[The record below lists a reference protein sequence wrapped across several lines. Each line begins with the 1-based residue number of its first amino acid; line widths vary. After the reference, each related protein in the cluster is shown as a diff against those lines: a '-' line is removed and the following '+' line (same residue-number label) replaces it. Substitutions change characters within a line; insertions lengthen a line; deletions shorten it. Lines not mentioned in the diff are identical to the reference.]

1 MNFQT
6 YSELIESA
14 LATLGLNPVET
25 RCADEG
31 QWMIFNGET
40 EIYIDLWENEND
52 NPWLYFESTDPLFMF
67 QIIAPICLMPDDKS
81 EVFYEEIL
89 HNNLN
94 MLYGSYT
101 INKEQNMLAVKYRR
115 PMTNLSKEEI
125 IDLIECIGYYAES
138 TFEILKERYPIQK
151 IAQEN

>member
-6 YSELIESA
+6 YSELIETA

-40 EIYIDLWENEND
+40 EIYIDLWENEKD
-52 NPWLYFESTDPLFMF
+52 NPWLYFESNEPLFMF
-67 QIIAPICLMPDDKS
+67 QIIAPICLMPEDKS

-115 PMTNLSKEEI
+115 PVTNISQEEI

-138 TFEILKERYPIQK
+138 TFDILKERYPIQK

>member
-52 NPWLYFESTDPLFMF
+52 NPWLYFESIEPLFMF

>member
-52 NPWLYFESTDPLFMF
+52 NPWLYFESTEPLFMF

-101 INKEQNMLAVKYRR
+101 INTEQNMLAVKYRR

>member
-151 IAQEN
+151 IVQEN

>member
-1 MNFQT
+1 VC
-6 YSELIESA
+6 SS
-14 LATLGLNPVET
+14 
-25 RCADEG
+25 
-31 QWMIFNGET
+31 
-40 EIYIDLWENEND
+40 DLD
-52 NPWLYFESTDPLFMF
+52 Y
-67 QIIAPICLMPDDKS
+67 KS
-81 EVFYEEIL
+81 IVFYEELL

-115 PMTNLSKEEI
+115 PMKNLSKDEI

-151 IAQEN
+151 ISEEN

>member
-1 MNFQT
+1 MNFQS
-6 YSELIESA
+6 YSEQIESA
-14 LATLGLNPVET
+14 LATLGLNPIET

-52 NPWLYFESTDPLFMF
+52 NPWLYFESTEPLFMF

-81 EVFYEEIL
+81 AVFYEELL

-101 INKEQNMLAVKYRR
+101 INKDQNMVAVKYRR
-115 PMTNLSKEEI
+115 PMKNLSKEEV

-138 TFEILKERYPIQK
+138 TFEILKERYPVQK
-151 IAQEN
+151 IVQEN